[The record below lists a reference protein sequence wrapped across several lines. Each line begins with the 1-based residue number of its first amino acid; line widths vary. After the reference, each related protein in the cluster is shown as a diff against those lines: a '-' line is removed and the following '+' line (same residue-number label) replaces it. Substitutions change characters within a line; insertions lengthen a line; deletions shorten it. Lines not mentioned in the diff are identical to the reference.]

1 MTTIDL
7 SGSRS
12 YKRSLGL
19 LKDRLQRE
27 GRAVRSEVFPVVT
40 PTGRQLRILLQ
51 LDDLY
56 LAGFAVGD
64 KAFYR
69 FRGLKRW
76 DGPPAVELPI
86 EGDHRAL
93 KTAERSIS
101 LDLLR
106 KIDRLADY
114 RGAGLSGDQEAALC
128 MLVVVVSEALRFT
141 SVRQKVT
148 GLLGG
153 QIQSINAREMSEL
166 VRNRFTKWNDLSR
179 RQNPRFT
186 WLDNNDVW
194 VPWRAPR

>member
-27 GRAVRSEVFPVVT
+27 GRPARSQVCPVVT
-40 PTGRQLRILLQ
+40 PTGERLRILLQ

-56 LAGFAVGD
+56 LAGFGAGD
-64 KAFYR
+64 TGPFYK

-76 DGPPAVELPI
+76 DGPVAVELPI
-86 EGDHRAL
+86 ECDHRAL

-106 KIDRLADY
+106 KIDRLNGY
-114 RGAGLSGDQEAALC
+114 RGTLSADHEAALC

-141 SVRQKVT
+141 SLRLKVT

-153 QIQSINAREMSEL
+153 QIQSIKVGEMREL

-186 WLDNNDVW
+186 YVDNNDVW